1 MDYTNLEKYK
11 NWLKN
16 NLNEERYEHS
26 LGTAECASELA
37 QKYGLD
43 KNRAYFCG
51 LIHDCAKCFSKEELE
66 TIMCKCSGLCEGELD
81 NPKTYHAPAGAMVAK
96 EEFCVEDEEI
106 LSAIRWHTLGYCGM
120 SEFDKIIFLAD
131 KIEPNTRP
139 TEYRKVLLDILKE
152 EKGLDKALFRCF
164 SETIKSLVERKL
176 SICQITIDV
185 YNELL
190 NCVKPANCIK

>member
-43 KNRAYFCG
+43 KSRAYFCG

-81 NPKTYHAPAGAMVAK
+81 NPKTYHAPAGAIVAK

-106 LSAIRWHTLGYCGM
+106 LSAIRWHTLGKEDM
-120 SEFDKIIFLAD
+120 SDFEKIIFIAD
-131 KIEPNTRP
+131 KIENRTRP
-139 TEYRKVLLDILKE
+139 SEWTEPIKKVLGE
-152 EKGLDKALFRCF
+152 ENGLNKALLVCYKN
-164 SETIKSLVERKL
+164 TIKSLVDRNLK
-176 SICQITIDV
+176 ICKTTIDI
-185 YNELL
+185 YNKLL
-190 NCVKPANCIK
+190 EMV